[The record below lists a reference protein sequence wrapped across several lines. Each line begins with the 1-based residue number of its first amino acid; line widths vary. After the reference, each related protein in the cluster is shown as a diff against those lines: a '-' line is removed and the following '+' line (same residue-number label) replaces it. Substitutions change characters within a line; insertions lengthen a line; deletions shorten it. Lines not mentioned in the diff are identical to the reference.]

1 MNRFE
6 VKKRNFNFINYS
18 SFKRVNKYLK
28 RDYFVKFQNQQKK
41 ELNKINFDSIKTL
54 YISSPPITKIKNNI
68 FSAQSNDKI
77 PFINIL
83 NLNKNNKNENKK
95 IIFSKLNLM
104 KPLIKNHS
112 NEKNQINNDSKI
124 IKIRKRFNSN

>member
-1 MNRFE
+1 M
-6 VKKRNFNFINYS
+6 
-18 SFKRVNKYLK
+18 
-28 RDYFVKFQNQQKK
+28 
-41 ELNKINFDSIKTL
+41 
-54 YISSPPITKIKNNI
+54 KNNI

-124 IKIRKRFNSN
+124 IKIKKRFNSK

>member
-1 MNRFE
+1 M
-6 VKKRNFNFINYS
+6 
-18 SFKRVNKYLK
+18 
-28 RDYFVKFQNQQKK
+28 
-41 ELNKINFDSIKTL
+41 
-54 YISSPPITKIKNNI
+54 KNNI

-112 NEKNQINNDSKI
+112 NGKNQINNDSKI
-124 IKIRKRFNSN
+124 IKIKKRFNSK